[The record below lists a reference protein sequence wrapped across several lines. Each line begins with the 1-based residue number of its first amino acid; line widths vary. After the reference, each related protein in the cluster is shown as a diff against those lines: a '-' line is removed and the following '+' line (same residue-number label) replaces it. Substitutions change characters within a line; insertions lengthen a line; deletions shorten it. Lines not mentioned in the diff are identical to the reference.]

1 VKSSAPPSTRACPS
15 RRLRRLSRPDGR
27 IGKPDLCQPQGPAP
41 EVGIQAGSYELLLDD
56 PIRLAARAAADDVVI
71 TLEVTP
77 EVPHLS
83 QAFAPMLDEGGV
95 ALAARFIFRSA
106 DPGRRARKR
115 GQPTQPPDHSGAA
128 THTNAIPKSPPTLR
142 AVTGREQG
150 QEPAADVFYSS
161 ILLNH
166 PVWGRKVGKM

>member
-1 VKSSAPPSTRACPS
+1 
-15 RRLRRLSRPDGR
+15 
-27 IGKPDLCQPQGPAP
+27 
-41 EVGIQAGSYELLLDD
+41 
-56 PIRLAARAAADDVVI
+56 VVI

-95 ALAARFIFRSA
+95 ALAARFIF
-106 DPGRRARKR
+106 
-115 GQPTQPPDHSGAA
+115 HSGAA